1 MVNQLIFITLLSFP
15 GVQDSAE
22 PAPGDPVG
30 IDQDQKD
37 LAGEVERRFLRLISL
52 MGKLLAREEELEES
66 GRLQQALKRSRE
78 LKIVPR
84 LENIRDL
91 LKKRALEDALEEEI
105 YAEKDLQRIL
115 LILQG
120 EDEAQK
126 LREETDAIREITEQL
141 ERLQRIAGDQ
151 EENIEDTREELGG
164 REGERGNNSAGAE
177 QGEEENN
184 RLARREQDLQRKTRR
199 LAEELEREAGRNQQ
213 GQQQGQQGRQQQ
225 GQQGQQQQG
234 QQGQQQQ
241 GQQGQQGQQQQGQQG
256 RQQEGQQQQGQQQG
270 QQQEG
275 QQQQRQQ
282 QERQQQQRRQQ
293 QSRSQQRQEETL
305 EALRRA
311 QRNMQDAVQR
321 LEAEN
326 LEGALED
333 QEDAL
338 AELNRSQDRL
348 RQERERLEQ
357 ERREKVT
364 SVVLARLYTMLAD
377 QELIGKETS
386 ELEKQRKLLPADGR
400 RSSFGVAEAFDF
412 ASRSLA
418 RRERS
423 LATDAED
430 ILRVLTEDAS
440 SVVAPEI
447 LRRIMADLENV
458 SGRLDDSDTGPL
470 VQVLQ
475 EDVETS
481 LKELIEALQPARN
494 RNRMERNRQRSGGAE
509 ERRQQGQQQQQQEGE
524 GEEGEQDQDQKDL
537 ITPVMELRM
546 LISAQRR
553 VRARTAR
560 WNELGVLPA
569 GKDGKK
575 PGRAE
580 SSKDQELRTDQ
591 AKRLSEAQEALGG
604 LTDDLIRKYP
614 IIDQF
619 LLGMDLNQLQGL
631 VEGLRPGGAEASEGA
646 EDKEGERGG
655 SRLRRLLPPER
666 DRGADSPGG
675 TESAEEEAKGEDG
688 DE

>member
-1 MVNQLIFITLLSFP
+1 
-15 GVQDSAE
+15 
-22 PAPGDPVG
+22 
-30 IDQDQKD
+30 
-37 LAGEVERRFLRLISL
+37 
-52 MGKLLAREEELEES
+52 
-66 GRLQQALKRSRE
+66 
-78 LKIVPR
+78 
-84 LENIRDL
+84 
-91 LKKRALEDALEEEI
+91 
-105 YAEKDLQRIL
+105 
-115 LILQG
+115 
-120 EDEAQK
+120 
-126 LREETDAIREITEQL
+126 
-141 ERLQRIAGDQ
+141 
-151 EENIEDTREELGG
+151 
-164 REGERGNNSAGAE
+164 
-177 QGEEENN
+177 
-184 RLARREQDLQRKTRR
+184 
-199 LAEELEREAGRNQQ
+199 
-213 GQQQGQQGRQQQ
+213 
-225 GQQGQQQQG
+225 
-234 QQGQQQQ
+234 
-241 GQQGQQGQQQQGQQG
+241 
-256 RQQEGQQQQGQQQG
+256 
-270 QQQEG
+270 
-275 QQQQRQQ
+275 
-282 QERQQQQRRQQ
+282 
-293 QSRSQQRQEETL
+293 
-305 EALRRA
+305 
-311 QRNMQDAVQR
+311 
-321 LEAEN
+321 
-326 LEGALED
+326 
-333 QEDAL
+333 
-338 AELNRSQDRL
+338 
-348 RQERERLEQ
+348 
-357 ERREKVT
+357 
-364 SVVLARLYTMLAD
+364 
-377 QELIGKETS
+377 
-386 ELEKQRKLLPADGR
+386 
-400 RSSFGVAEAFDF
+400 
-412 ASRSLA
+412 
-418 RRERS
+418 
-423 LATDAED
+423 
-430 ILRVLTEDAS
+430 
-440 SVVAPEI
+440 
-447 LRRIMADLENV
+447 MAALENV

-509 ERRQQGQQQQQQEGE
+509 ERRQQGQQQQQQQQQEGE